1 MCRRVT
7 QGKQAA
13 RPGDDADVIDGITP
27 VLGPRGGFPVSVG
40 SSQAPNPAA
49 VPASEMRVSEINGR
63 AVAAAGILLG
73 LPGDLKLGNVVPKVC
88 ASDFGERITKG
99 RD

>member
-40 SSQAPNPAA
+40 SSQAPDPAA
-49 VPASEMRVSEINGR
+49 VPASEMRVSEINGN
-63 AVAAAGILLG
+63 AAAAAGILLG
-73 LPGDLKLGNVVPKVC
+73 LPEDLKLGNVVPKVC